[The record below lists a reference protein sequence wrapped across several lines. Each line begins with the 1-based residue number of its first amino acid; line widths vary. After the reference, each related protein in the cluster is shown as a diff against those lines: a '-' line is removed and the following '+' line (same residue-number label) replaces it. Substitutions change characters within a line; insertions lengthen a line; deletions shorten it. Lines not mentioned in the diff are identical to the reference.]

1 MAAPF
6 VQGRLRKKKL
16 SIEILSE
23 CAHCERPMRLVVGSN
38 RKSQIVPRGANPL
51 IFEPEVDWAN
61 FVEPNIIYAY

>member
-16 SIEILSE
+16 SIEILTE
-23 CAHCERPMRLVVGSN
+23 CAHCERPMRLVVASN
-38 RKSQIVPRGANPL
+38 MKSQIVPRGAKPL

-61 FVEPNIIYAY
+61 FVEPNIIHAY